1 MANPSLREQVLQDEV
16 ARLSG
21 MLQATQHAYLML
33 LTVLVH
39 YIGGEVTLSAEDA
52 KAAQGLLLTEEFDVL
67 SKSRTFRTRRI
78 GRDDDQ
84 VARGGLL
91 PPTAGQGGAHDEL
104 N

>member
-16 ARLSG
+16 RRL
-21 MLQATQHAYLML
+21 QQTVHATQHAYLML

-39 YIGGEVTLSAEDA
+39 YIGGEVTLSADDA

-91 PPTAGQGGAHDEL
+91 PPTAGQGGADGEL

>member
-16 ARLSG
+16 RRL
-21 MLQATQHAYLML
+21 QQTVHATQHAYLML

-39 YIGGEVTLSAEDA
+39 YIGGEVTLSVEDA
-52 KAAQGLLLTEEFDVL
+52 KAAQGLLLTEEFDTL
-67 SKSRTFRTRRI
+67 TKSRTFRTRRI
-78 GRDDDQ
+78 GCDDDQ

-91 PPTAGQGGAHDEL
+91 PPGVGQGGADGEL

>member
-1 MANPSLREQVLQDEV
+1 MADPSLREQVLQDEV
-16 ARLSG
+16 RRLHQTV
-21 MLQATQHAYLML
+21 QATQHAYLML

-39 YIGGEVTLSAEDA
+39 YIGGEVTLSTDDV

-78 GRDDDQ
+78 GQDDDQ

-91 PPTAGQGGAHDEL
+91 PPDAGQGGEHGEHH
-104 N
+104 

>member
-16 ARLSG
+16 ARLTG
-21 MLQATQHAYLML
+21 MLKATQHAHLML

-39 YIGGEVTLSAEDA
+39 YIGGEVTLSADDA
-52 KAAQGLLLTEEFDVL
+52 KAAHGLWLTEEFDAL

-78 GRDDDQ
+78 GRDDHE

-91 PPTAGQGGAHDEL
+91 PPGAGSGEVGI